1 LSPRSHSIHR
11 ILLAWIMGALAVGAT
26 LLIAGSWWVLAHEMD
41 EVFEDN
47 LKQVALAVA
56 QYQGG
61 TEPSAAPRLA
71 QQLPRT
77 FEEYGQFEF
86 VTAIWSLDGRLLHS
100 SDAAV
105 HLPFH
110 SRSGLSRV
118 TADGEPW
125 HLYTI
130 VLQDRIVQAAQR
142 ASERNVLADESI
154 SVLIAPT
161 AMLLGVIAVLLALA
175 LGRGLAPLS
184 AAASDVAA
192 RSAEA
197 LHPIDL
203 GPHPRELHPLVVA
216 VNELMA
222 RLGTALSAQ
231 RQFVADAAHEL
242 RTPIAALRLQ
252 LQLLERAGHGTPRD
266 HAMAELAQGIDRA
279 QHLVEQLLQLSRLG
293 PEAPPPA
300 LRPVAL
306 GALVRSCVARF
317 SARAEAQGVDIGA
330 EVAGEPIVQG
340 DPDRLT
346 TLLGNLVDNA
356 LRHTP
361 AGGRIDVS
369 ARNEGAARLEV
380 ADSGPGIPE
389 AERARVFDR
398 FYRGPG
404 QVGMGS
410 GLGLAI
416 VKAVADAH
424 GAEVALGES
433 AAGGLRVTVR
443 FGA

>member
-1 LSPRSHSIHR
+1 MRPGSIHR
-11 ILLAWIMGALAVGAT
+11 RLLAWILGALAVGAA

-56 QYQGG
+56 TYQGG
-61 TEPSAAPRLA
+61 LEQPVAPRLA

-86 VTAIWSLDGRLLHS
+86 VTVIWSLDGRLLHS
-100 SDAAV
+100 SDASV
-105 HLPFH
+105 HLPFL
-110 SRSGLSRV
+110 SRSGLTRV

-142 ASERNVLADESI
+142 ASERSVLADESI
-154 SVLIAPT
+154 SVLLAPT
-161 AMLLGVIAVLLALA
+161 AVLLGVIAVLLALA

-184 AAASDVAA
+184 AAASAVAA

-203 GPHPRELHPLVVA
+203 GPHPRELHPLVAA

-252 LQLLERAGHGTPRD
+252 LQLLERAGEGEPRER
-266 HAMAELAQGIDRA
+266 AMAELAQGIDRA
-279 QHLVEQLLQLSRLG
+279 QHLVGQLLQLSRLG

-317 SARAEAQGVDIGA
+317 SARAEAQGIDIGA

-346 TLLGNLVDNA
+346 TLLDNLVDNA

-361 AGGRIDVS
+361 AGGRVDVG
-369 ARNEGAARLEV
+369 ARNGGAPCLQV

-404 QVGMGS
+404 QVGVGS

-416 VKAVADAH
+416 VKAVSDAH
-424 GAEVALGES
+424 GAQVELGES
-433 AAGGLRVTVR
+433 PAGGLRVTVR
-443 FGA
+443 FPA

>member
-1 LSPRSHSIHR
+1 MRPGSIHR
-11 ILLAWIMGALAVGAT
+11 RLLAWILGALAVGAT

-61 TEPSAAPRLA
+61 TEPPGTPRLA
-71 QQLPRT
+71 QELPRT

-100 SDAAV
+100 SDGSV
-105 HLPFH
+105 HLPFL
-110 SRSGLSRV
+110 SRSGLTRV
-118 TADGEPW
+118 TADGEAW

-142 ASERNVLADESI
+142 ASERSVLADESI
-154 SVLIAPT
+154 SVLVAPT
-161 AMLLGVIAVLLALA
+161 AVLLGVIAVLLALA

-197 LHPIDL
+197 LHPIEL
-203 GPHPRELHPLVVA
+203 GPHPRELHPLVAA

-252 LQLLERAGHGTPRD
+252 LQLLERAGEGAPRER
-266 HAMAELAQGIDRA
+266 AMAELAQGIDRA
-279 QHLVEQLLQLSRLG
+279 QHLVGQLLQLSRLG

-306 GALVRSCVARF
+306 GELVRSCVLRF
-317 SARAEAQGVDIGA
+317 SARADAQGIDLGA
-330 EVAGEPIVQG
+330 EVVGEPIVQG

-346 TLLGNLVDNA
+346 TLLDNLVDNA

-361 AGGRIDVS
+361 SGGRVDVG
-369 ARNEGAARLEV
+369 ARNGGDARLQV

-404 QVGMGS
+404 QVGVGS

-424 GAEVALGES
+424 GAQVDLGES
-433 AAGGLRVTVR
+433 PAGGLRVTVR
-443 FGA
+443 FAA